1 MLHKD
6 NMHHAMEK
14 FFVSSVTTER
24 PQLTLQSSKTL
35 ARLFWS
41 REATTKFK
49 QLLEL
54 SNVDIAHCHNIYH
67 QISPSIL
74 SLLKSKK
81 VPVVMTLHDFHL
93 VSPAYNLYAHG
104 GSCTHSKGS
113 KFFNAVTHRC
123 VKNSYAASMLCA
135 CELWLHRKIKV
146 YENNIDCFLAPSRF
160 MAHTIQEWG
169 FHPRRIEVIPNFVE
183 PKTPQPFPAQPSVLF
198 AGRIS
203 SEKGIEVLFKVIAL
217 LPDVRFTIAGTGPM
231 VNEVKQFAETHKN
244 LTLLG
249 HVAPEKMG
257 SIFDQCSLL
266 IVPSLAPEVFPMII
280 LEAFAHGRPVIAS
293 RTGGIPELV
302 TPGETGEMIEAG
314 DAEAFTKTITTLLS
328 NQSNLERMGN
338 RALILVQKKYSPEMH
353 YQQIIKIYQSVR

>member
-1 MLHKD
+1 M
-6 NMHHAMEK
+6 
-14 FFVSSVTTER
+14 
-24 PQLTLQSSKTL
+24 
-35 ARLFWS
+35 
-41 REATTKFK
+41 
-49 QLLEL
+49 
-54 SNVDIAHCHNIYH
+54 
-67 QISPSIL
+67 
-74 SLLKSKK
+74 
-81 VPVVMTLHDFHL
+81 
-93 VSPAYNLYAHG
+93 
-104 GSCTHSKGS
+104 
-113 KFFNAVTHRC
+113 
-123 VKNSYAASMLCA
+123 
-135 CELWLHRKIKV
+135 
-146 YENNIDCFLAPSRF
+146 
-160 MAHTIQEWG
+160 
-169 FHPRRIEVIPNFVE
+169 
-183 PKTPQPFPAQPSVLF
+183 
-198 AGRIS
+198 
-203 SEKGIEVLFKVIAL
+203 LFKVIAL